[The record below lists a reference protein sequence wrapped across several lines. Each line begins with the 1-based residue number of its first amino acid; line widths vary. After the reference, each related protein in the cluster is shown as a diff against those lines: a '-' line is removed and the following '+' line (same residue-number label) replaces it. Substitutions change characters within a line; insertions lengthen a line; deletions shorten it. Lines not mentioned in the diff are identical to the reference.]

1 MILVRNNFL
10 ADAHAEREKALAA
23 TYETITHNGL
33 TYRGMSEQ
41 PEGPECAEI
50 RATLGFHR
58 GKIVT
63 GYRRY
68 LEGEEN
74 ETYIHSDANIAKWT
88 GVLFLNPPDQCKG
101 GTAFWRYRPCNWIGL
116 PTKEELAIQGV
127 DDTQETWDR
136 ILAEGHHERH
146 WQMHDYVP
154 MGWNRLLLF
163 DSRLWHS
170 RYPKRAF
177 GTKTDDARLIKL
189 FFITP
194 P

>member
-10 ADAHAEREKALAA
+10 ADPQAEREAALAA

-41 PEGPECAEI
+41 AEGPECAEI
-50 RATLGFHR
+50 RALLNFHR

-68 LEGEEN
+68 LESEEN
-74 ETYIHSDANIAKWT
+74 ETYIHLDADIAKWT
-88 GVLFLNPPDQCKG
+88 GVLFLNTPEQCKG
-101 GTAFWRYRPCNWIGL
+101 GTAFWRYKQYGWQMQPTAAELEALGL
-116 PTKEELAIQGV
+116 DDEPALWSRVLA
-127 DDTQETWDR
+127 D
-136 ILAEGHHERH
+136 GHQERH
-146 WQMHDYVP
+146 WQMHEYVP

-163 DSRLWHS
+163 DSRLFHS

-177 GTKTDDARLIKL
+177 GTTTDDARLIKL

-194 P
+194 